1 MSILVEERN
10 IQQHLLKTV
19 KKTLFMMM
27 VIGIGTTIM
36 GFSSGGERLS
46 STLNTAWGQWMA
58 NYEEE
63 VPGVRG
69 VLV

>member
-1 MSILVEERN
+1 
-10 IQQHLLKTV
+10 
-19 KKTLFMMM
+19 MMM

-46 STLNTAWGQWMA
+46 STLNTAWGQQMA